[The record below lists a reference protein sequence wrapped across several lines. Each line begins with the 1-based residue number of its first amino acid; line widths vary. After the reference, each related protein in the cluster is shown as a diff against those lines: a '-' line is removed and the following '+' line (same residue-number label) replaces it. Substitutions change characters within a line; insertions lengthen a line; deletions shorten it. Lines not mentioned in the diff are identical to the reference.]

1 MNTARE
7 TLRYEEE
14 PNRTSRVQKHNEQ
27 SKTTSLGGMNS
38 KLDTEEEN
46 ITDTE
51 DREIQFVHIE
61 AHRDKNRWKKT
72 EKSVSD

>member
-14 PNRTSRVQKHNEQ
+14 PNRIPRYQKHNEQ

-46 ITDTE
+46 ITDIE
-51 DREIQFVHIE
+51 DREI
-61 AHRDKNRWKKT
+61 
-72 EKSVSD
+72 